1 MARTDDM
8 VVSPD
13 GKTVAVWNEQPVPGI
28 TGQWISLQPVL
39 LRVWGRWKH

>member
-13 GKTVAVWNEQPVPGI
+13 GKTVAVWNEQAGAWGA
-28 TGQWISLQPVL
+28 TGQSISRQPAL
-39 LRVWGRWKH
+39 G